1 MIKGV
6 ILSTKIG
13 LANPVMYYENEIENS
28 EEITYTCK
36 IVESEG
42 IEHGDIIYDIEEG
55 NVGDIVTLYV
65 VPDVLYITEYV
76 KVNEVVLTAEEDGK
90 TYKFA
95 LSEGENVISASF
107 IIDNEEISNLIG
119 VIDQVKTQ
127 GIKSI
132 FNIDNLFKFIYFLL
146 STLLSSGFFITL
158 IKKQK
163 IKSATMNQLTDLF
176 TNLIKEVNDEEVKKA
191 LEGIFGQTVEK
202 LVTKMDGVDVL
213 VNKMVKCML
222 LMQEN
227 TPESRLA
234 IINEL
239 TLNEDNKKLSEEIK
253 NMIAQEVQAQNKAI
267 EERNN
272 SIEKMKE
279 ANQAMGSKENLT
291 EEGEDIGTL

>member
-6 ILSTKIG
+6 ILSAIIG

-76 KVNEVVLTAEEDGK
+76 KVNDVVLTAEEDGK

-127 GIKSI
+127 GFKSI
-132 FNIDNLFKFIYFLL
+132 FTIDNLFKFIYFLL